1 MVNGNLLWHINGVAL
16 YLLFPQVEP
25 EFRNVGL
32 IFVEE
37 GARRTARKTLGAGKR
52 TNNKLNA
59 HTIPDTNP
67 GALVAGKASALANA
81 PSLLPPPN
89 HQKTLKLQNCE
100 LL

>member
-52 TNNKLNA
+52 TNNKLNP
-59 HTIPDTNP
+59 HTNPDTNHGRIGGREGERSRQCAIP
-67 GALVAGKASALANA
+67 A
-81 PSLLPPPN
+81 PPSQPPKN
-89 HQKTLKLQNCE
+89 LKVTKL
-100 LL
+100 